1 MCAHHAPLPVAGGE
15 SNCHVCVLTAPLCS
29 AIKLKNTHNSPQYQ
43 GNFPPLTPLSPITH
57 SHTCVVLN
65 SPPPNGELPLTVA
78 SQRRVTPHGVQSASP
93 AVTVHRSVAGT
104 AGVSEWVMKS
114 IKNGYTLQF
123 FRRPPRFN
131 SSTVRERNASVLRE
145 EIHNLLAK
153 RAIEAVPLTDRES
166 GFYSRY
172 FLVPKKNG
180 GLRPILDLRPL
191 NRALS
196 KRSFKMITLRQILS
210 HIRPG
215 DWCISMD
222 LKDAYFHIQ
231 VAPCHRRFLR
241 FAFEGIVYQ
250 FTVLPF
256 GLCLAPCMF
265 TKCMGAALTPL
276 KQNGMRVL
284 NYLNDWLVLAQSESA
299 LLSDKFR
306 LLAHI
311 QVQTPCSYSEL
322 RADCKYA
329 KEHAGTEL
337 EHLLFRSGAELNQN
351 ASASV
356 GGALTKIDQFSRSL
370 QIRVF
375 SPAKMLSVDARP
387 DGCCLDS
394 VQSRAPTYASS
405 SALVKEPGATERMAH
420 GHLAH

>member
-29 AIKLKNTHNSPQYQ
+29 AIKLKNTHNSSQYQ

-65 SPPPNGELPLTVA
+65 SPPPNGELPLTVCSLPRPL
-78 SQRRVTPHGVQSASP
+78 SQFTEAWQALP
-93 AVTVHRSVAGT
+93 
-104 AGVSEWVMKS
+104 GVSEWVMKS

-153 RAIEAVPLTDRES
+153 RAVEAVPLTDRES

-215 DWCISMD
+215 DWCISVD

-231 VAPCHRRFLR
+231 VAPRHRRFLR
-241 FAFEGIVYQ
+241 FAFEGIAYQ

-256 GLCLAPCMF
+256 GLCLAPRMF

-276 KQNGMRVL
+276 NQNGMRVL

-329 KEHAGTEL
+329 KEHAGTEP

>member
-1 MCAHHAPLPVAGGE
+1 MQCNKVEKHTQLISISGQFSSSHSPLPHH
-15 SNCHVCVLTAPLCS
+15 SLSHLCG
-29 AIKLKNTHNSPQYQ
+29 IKLP
-43 GNFPPLTPLSPITH
+43 
-57 SHTCVVLN
+57 
-65 SPPPNGELPLTVA
+65 A

-104 AGVSEWVMKS
+104 ARGIRV
-114 IKNGYTLQF
+114 GYEINKERLHASVLPQTA
-123 FRRPPRFN
+123 RFN

-153 RAIEAVPLTDRES
+153 RAVEAVPLTDRES

-215 DWCISMD
+215 DWCISVD

-231 VAPCHRRFLR
+231 VAPRHRRFLR
-241 FAFEGIVYQ
+241 FAFEGIAYQ

-256 GLCLAPCMF
+256 GLCLAPRMF

-276 KQNGMRVL
+276 NQNGMRVL

-329 KEHAGTEL
+329 KEHAGTEP

-375 SPAKMLSVDARP
+375 SPAKMLSVDSRP

>member
-1 MCAHHAPLPVAGGE
+1 MQCNKVEKHTQLISISGQFSSSHSPLPHH
-15 SNCHVCVLTAPLCS
+15 SLSHLCG
-29 AIKLKNTHNSPQYQ
+29 IKLP
-43 GNFPPLTPLSPITH
+43 
-57 SHTCVVLN
+57 
-65 SPPPNGELPLTVA
+65 A

-104 AGVSEWVMKS
+104 ARGIRV
-114 IKNGYTLQF
+114 GYEI
-123 FRRPPRFN
+123 N
-131 SSTVRERNASVLRE
+131 KERLHASVLPQTAPFQLVHCTGTECLSSARGNTQPPCKACCRGSAPHRPRE
-145 EIHNLLAK
+145 RLLQSLFSGAKEKWRTPPNLGP
-153 RAIEAVPLTDRES
+153 EAVES
-166 GFYSRY
+166 
-172 FLVPKKNG
+172 
-180 GLRPILDLRPL
+180 
-191 NRALS
+191 RAS

-215 DWCISMD
+215 DWCISVD

-231 VAPCHRRFLR
+231 VAPRHRRFLR
-241 FAFEGIVYQ
+241 FAFEGIAYQ

-256 GLCLAPCMF
+256 GLCLAPRMF

-276 KQNGMRVL
+276 NQNGMRVL

-329 KEHAGTEL
+329 KEHAGTEP

>member
-1 MCAHHAPLPVAGGE
+1 MQFNKVEKHTQLISISGQFSSSHSPLPHH
-15 SNCHVCVLTAPLCS
+15 SLSHLCG
-29 AIKLKNTHNSPQYQ
+29 IKLP
-43 GNFPPLTPLSPITH
+43 
-57 SHTCVVLN
+57 
-65 SPPPNGELPLTVA
+65 A

-104 AGVSEWVMKS
+104 ARGIRV
-114 IKNGYTLQF
+114 GYEI
-123 FRRPPRFN
+123 N
-131 SSTVRERNASVLRE
+131 KERLHASVLPQTAPFQLVHCTGTECLSSARGNTQPPCKACCRGSAP
-145 EIHNLLAK
+145 H
-153 RAIEAVPLTDRES
+153 RR

-215 DWCISMD
+215 DWCISVD

-231 VAPCHRRFLR
+231 VAPRHRRFLR
-241 FAFEGIVYQ
+241 FAFEGIAYQ

-256 GLCLAPCMF
+256 GLCLAPRMF
-265 TKCMGAALTPL
+265 MKCMGAALTPL
-276 KQNGMRVL
+276 NQNGMRVL

-311 QVQTPCSYSEL
+311 QVQTSCSYSEL

-329 KEHAGTEL
+329 KEHAGTEP

-387 DGCCLDS
+387 DGCCLDC

-405 SALVKEPGATERMAH
+405 SALVKELGATERMAH